1 MMNNKFFIISI
12 GIVLTIIIIICG
24 ILLTI
29 SNSDNVE
36 NNVNTNDLP
45 QTIEVT
51 RVKNRN
57 DFFTVTNCVD
67 RYITYLSRKD
77 ADILYNYLDEQ
88 YRKTNG
94 ITKQNIL
101 ENIQT
106 LNDFYKFKAREMY
119 ILKDSNEIE
128 QYFVYGTLTLEATGD
143 DEQETKFYI
152 SIKLDKTNNT
162 FSVIPNLYIDNLK
175 VVEE

>member
-1 MMNNKFFIISI
+1 MII
-12 GIVLTIIIIICG
+12 VICG

-29 SNSDNVE
+29 SNNDNIE
-36 NNVNTNDLP
+36 NNINTTEMP
-45 QTIEVT
+45 QTMEVT

-57 DFFTVTNCVD
+57 DFFTVVNCVD

-77 ADILYNYLDEQ
+77 PDILYNYLDEQ
-88 YRKTNG
+88 YIKENK
-94 ITKQNIL
+94 ITKQNVL
-101 ENIQT
+101 EHIQT
-106 LNDFYKFKAREMY
+106 LDDFYKFKAREMY

-152 SIKLDKTNNT
+152 SVKLDKTNNT
-162 FSVIPNLYIDNLK
+162 FSVIPNLYINNMK
-175 VVEE
+175 VVE

>member
-1 MMNNKFFIISI
+1 MVNNKFFIVAI
-12 GIVLTIIIIICG
+12 GTVLTMIIIICG
-24 ILLTI
+24 ILFTI
-29 SNSDNVE
+29 SNNDNIE
-36 NNVNTNDLP
+36 NNVITTQEP
-45 QTIEVT
+45 QIMEVT

-77 ADILYNYLDEQ
+77 VEILYNYLDEQ
-88 YRKTNG
+88 YRKSNG

-101 ENIQT
+101 AHVQT
-106 LNDFYKFKAREMY
+106 LDDFYKFKAREMY

-128 QYFVYGTLTLEATGD
+128 QYFVYGTLTLEFDED
-143 DEQETKFYI
+143 DEKETKFYI

-162 FSVIPNLYIDNLK
+162 FSVIPNLYINNMK